1 MGETYFV
8 PFDASPLSRAA
19 LGRAVDLVDADDEL
33 LTFTVVPHGNAT
45 WARECGLLDPGDPF
59 DVDAVVDAA
68 RAAVSSIAPE
78 ATFDHA
84 LVGKRSVSGRIAGV
98 IRRQAA
104 EADADVVFLGSENAG
119 HIVTSVADVAPSVAA
134 TGSYDVYI
142 ARRPDD
148 G

>member
-1 MGETYFV
+1 MAATYFV
-8 PFDASPLSRAA
+8 PFDASPLSRTA
-19 LGRAVDLVDADDEL
+19 LRRADDLADAGTEV
-33 LTFTVVPHGNAT
+33 LTFTVVPHGNAR
-45 WARECGLLDPGDPF
+45 WARERGLLDSGQPF

-68 RAAVSSIAPE
+68 RSAVSSTASR

-98 IRRQAA
+98 IRRRAA
-104 EADADVVFLGSENAG
+104 EVDADVVFLGSENAG
-119 HIVTSVADVAPSVAA
+119 HIVTSVTDVAPSVAA

-148 G
+148 D